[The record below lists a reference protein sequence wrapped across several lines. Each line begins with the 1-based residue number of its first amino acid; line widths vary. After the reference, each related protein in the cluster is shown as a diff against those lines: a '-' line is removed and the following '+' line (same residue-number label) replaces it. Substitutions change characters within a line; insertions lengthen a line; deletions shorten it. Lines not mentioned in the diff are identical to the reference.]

1 MKAKPLITASA
12 IFFFLWATM
21 AVTLASHGLIRSR
34 SIIFLLSVISLA
46 GSVQLLRAIRRESPR
61 WYWGIPFAAVCM
73 VLALWTGV
81 LAWAVPYHLADP
93 AFPDHVP
100 PPSRTAAGRG
110 CGYRPSSSQP
120 SASSRSSWHWVR
132 SWMSP
137 PCPHR
142 ASWSLPA
149 PYTVSSSCRSSGC
162 SLSWRG
168 RLADDPR
175 RHRRVPWTHR
185 R

>member
-93 AFPDHVP
+93 AFQIMFLLP
-100 PPSRTAAGRG
+100 PTAALLL
-110 CGYRPSSSQP
+110 SSLPDSCR
-120 SASSRSSWHWVR
+120 AWVR
-132 SWMSP
+132 IP
-137 PCPHR
+137 TVVV
-142 ASWSLPA
+142 AALGIISLFLALGALLDVTPVPA
-149 PYTVSSSCRSSGC
+149 PGIMEFAGPIYGLFLMPLVGLLLIVGGVACR
-162 SLSWRG
+162 
-168 RLADDPR
+168 
-175 RHRRVPWTHR
+175 
-185 R
+185 